1 MPAPTE
7 DVEQPGSGAQRDLP
21 APVIQRRDRFAPS
34 LVWIVPVVAAIAAL
48 SLTLRSY
55 LTIGPAIT
63 ISLQSA
69 EGLEAGKTQ
78 VRYKEVVIGHVTG
91 IVLSDDHVHVLVQV
105 RLDQRDKDFAV
116 ADSRFWVVRPR
127 LGIAGV
133 SGLST
138 LISGA
143 YMAADLG
150 SSRERQT
157 EFTGLE
163 TPPAVLRGQKG
174 RGFVVHGEDLGSLDV
189 NSPVYYRRI
198 QVGRISGY
206 KLDPDG
212 KGVSVQLFVDAPYDQ
227 FVTPATHFWNA
238 SGIDVSVSASG
249 LKLNTESLATVIA
262 GGVAFQT
269 FDGSAT
275 LAPAPEGTRFDM
287 YRDVAAAMRPPDG
300 PELDVRMHF
309 NETLRGLVVGAPID
323 FRGITIGN
331 VKSINLDYEPAT
343 QTFPADVI
351 ATIYPQRLGR
361 ITDRFL
367 EAGAGR
373 VNFLGVLTTLVE
385 HGFRAQV
392 RTGNLLTQQLYIAI
406 DLVPN
411 AKPVKFEP
419 SKEPIELPT
428 APGSFDALQT
438 QLTNLISKLDKV
450 PFEQIGNELRD
461 SLHAARV
468 LLGKVDSDI
477 APQAKAMLEQAQAA
491 LKNLDRSLAQDS
503 PLQRGAGHTLDE
515 VARAAQSLRALADYL
530 NRHPESLLR
539 GKRSDTPAQSAP
551 AEPQRQPPA
560 PQGGH

>member
-1 MPAPTE
+1 MPIRPEGEESARGDPL
-7 DVEQPGSGAQRDLP
+7 PDLP
-21 APVIQRRDRFAPS
+21 APEVRRRNRFAPS

-48 SLTLRSY
+48 SLTLRTY
-55 LTIGPAIT
+55 LTIGPSIT

-91 IVLSDDHVHVLVQV
+91 IVLSEDHVHVHVEV

-127 LGIAGV
+127 LGLAGV
-133 SGLST
+133 SGLGT
-138 LISGA
+138 LISGP
-143 YMAADLG
+143 YVAADLG
-150 SSRERQT
+150 ISRERQT
-157 EFTGLE
+157 EFVGLE

-174 RGFVVHGEDLGSLDV
+174 HGFVVHGDDLGSLDI

-198 QVGRISGY
+198 QAGRISGY

-212 KGVSVQLFVDAPYDQ
+212 KGVSIQLFVDAPYDQ

-262 GGVAFQT
+262 GGIAFQT
-269 FDGSAT
+269 FNGSGS
-275 LAPAPEGTRFDM
+275 LAPAPEGSRFEM
-287 YRDVAAAMRPPDG
+287 FRDVAAAMKPPDG
-300 PELDVRMHF
+300 PELDLRMHF
-309 NETLRGLVVGAPID
+309 NETLRGLVVGAPVD

-331 VKSINLDYEPAT
+331 VKSINLDYVPAN

-367 EAGAGR
+367 EAGAGHAD
-373 VNFLGVLTTLVE
+373 FLGVLTNLVE

-392 RTGNLLTQQLYIAI
+392 RTGNLLTQQLYVAI
-406 DLVPN
+406 DVVPN
-411 AKPVKFEP
+411 VKPVKLDTATQ
-419 SKEPIELPT
+419 PIEMPT
-428 APGSFDALQT
+428 APGSFDALQN
-438 QLTNLISKLDKV
+438 QLTSIVAKLDKV
-450 PFEQIGNELRD
+450 PFQDIGNELRD
-461 SLHAARV
+461 ALHSARV
-468 LLGKVDSDI
+468 LLGTLDSDL
-477 APQAKAMLEQAQAA
+477 APQAKAMLEQAQSA
-491 LKNLDRSLAQDS
+491 LKNLDHALAQDS
-503 PLQRGAGHTLDE
+503 PLQRGADHTLDE
-515 VARAAQSLRALADYL
+515 IARAAQSLRALADYL

-539 GKRSDTPAQSAP
+539 GKRGDATPQAAP
-551 AEPQRQPPA
+551 AEPQRQQPS
-560 PQGGH
+560 PQGGQ

>member
-1 MPAPTE
+1 MATGPDDGAP
-7 DVEQPGSGAQRDLP
+7 GALPELP
-21 APVIQRRDRFAPS
+21 APAVRRRNRFAPS

-48 SLTLRSY
+48 SLTLRTY
-55 LTIGPAIT
+55 FTIGPAIT

-69 EGLEAGKTQ
+69 EGLEAGRTQ

-91 IVLSDDHVHVLVQV
+91 IVLSEDHVHVLVEV

-127 LGIAGV
+127 LGLAGV
-133 SGLST
+133 SGLGT

-143 YMAADLG
+143 YVGADLG
-150 SSRERQT
+150 ISRERQT
-157 EFTGLE
+157 QFVGLE
-163 TPPAVLRGQKG
+163 APPAVLRGQKG
-174 RGFVVHGEDLGSLDV
+174 RGFIVHGDDLGSLDI

-198 QVGRISGY
+198 QAGRISGY

-212 KGVSVQLFVDAPYDQ
+212 KGVSIQLFVEAPYDQ
-227 FVTPATHFWNA
+227 FVTPSTHFWNA

-269 FDGSAT
+269 FNGSDT
-275 LAPAPEGTRFDM
+275 LPAAAEGARFEM
-287 YRDVAAAMRPPDG
+287 YRDVAAAMKPPDG
-300 PELDVRMHF
+300 PEFDVRMHF
-309 NETLRGLVVGAPID
+309 NETLRGLVVGAPVD

-331 VKSINLDYEPAT
+331 VKSINLDYVPAT

-361 ITDRFL
+361 ITERFL

-373 VNFLGVLTTLVE
+373 VNFLGVLTTLVD

-392 RTGNLLTQQLYIAI
+392 RTGNLLTQQLYVAI
-406 DLVPN
+406 DVVPN
-411 AKPVKFEP
+411 AKPAKIDT
-419 SKEPIELPT
+419 SQQPIEMPT
-428 APGSFDALQT
+428 SAGSFDALQN
-438 QLTNLISKLDKV
+438 QLTSIVSKLDKV
-450 PFEQIGNELRD
+450 PFEDIGNELRGALHGA
-461 SLHAARV
+461 SL
-468 LLGKVDSDI
+468 LLGKLDNEV

-539 GKRSDTPAQSAP
+539 GKSGDAAP
-551 AEPQRQPPA
+551 HAEPQRQPPS
-560 PQGGH
+560 PQGGN